1 MPQVVVTASAV
12 TVVERLVEEVVVNT
26 GCRSR
31 LLAALSAAVL
41 KSELEV
47 DGAVVVLC
55 YIINLFI
62 EEFLAV
68 GISVIECG
76 SGFRGVAEHVVSL
89 VREDVGSHSFL
100 GIVTAAVSYLVLS
113 LVVGK
118 YWCHSLV
125 VVAVGII
132 AGGGVYGIVVPQI
145 LVVVNV
151 DNKKSFAGNI
161 FVPS

>member
-1 MPQVVVTASAV
+1 MPQVVVTASTIA
-12 TVVERLVEEVVVNT
+12 VVERLVEEVV
-26 GCRSR
+26 GRCWIGSRSWCVT
-31 LLAALSAAVL
+31 AAVVNV
-41 KSELEV
+41 ELEV

-55 YIINLFI
+55 YIINLFV

-68 GISVIECG
+68 GIGVIECG

-151 DNKKSFAGNI
+151 DNKKSFTGNI